1 LTAHDTLRRLRV
13 RGAEITRALL
23 ALVVLAALVGGI
35 PVLLWRLAGWPLPHS
50 LPSLTELRAGLTRP
64 LPDEL
69 IANTL
74 VTLAWVWWAHFLV
87 CLAAE
92 TVSAVRGRMPSRIP
106 GGWLSQALAAR
117 LIGAILFLSPSANL
131 VQPAAMATPTPVV
144 GVTVTAPPA
153 SHPLLNGAATPGT
166 PSQDA
171 ERRPTEHGPVLQR
184 YLVQPKQP
192 GQPHDTLWGIAERH
206 LGDPLRWPEI
216 WELNRGRP
224 QPDPPGGRFTDKD
237 RIWPGQQLLLPP
249 DAVGVP
255 SAERPAP
262 LAPPAAES
270 QAPRQR
276 PTPAPEHHRPSA
288 SAAPT
293 AGSPTGSPPQPEP
306 PPTTTPPPLAAHGGQ
321 LLRIITSLAG
331 AGLLAVGVVR
341 LLTVLRRRQQRDRRP
356 GRRIPLPTGTTADVE
371 VSLRTTQEPDTAR
384 FLDLALRTLAQA
396 VGQAGLPAPEVLA
409 VLITPEHLEVRLA
422 DPTDTAPP
430 PFERAAPDRWR
441 LGRAIS
447 AGQLEQAA
455 AAAVAPLPALVT
467 AGMVEDTRVL
477 LNLEAPGMVAL
488 AGDPIAAR
496 ALLNACAVELATS
509 VWSDYLDII
518 LVGFG
523 EEFGPLERVRHAAT
537 LDEVVA
543 ALERR
548 AQRAR
553 QLLDIE
559 GHRSALTARM
569 TSQTPDSWTPTVVLC
584 ASPPAPAALA
594 RIFPTDSQSHGLPLA
609 ILAVGELPP
618 PAWRVD
624 LADGNATIDALDL
637 TIRSL
642 QLTTEAYQAITKLL
656 STAASA
662 QDVEPDAPPYDEIHR
677 PTPAEP
683 PASEVIGRD
692 DTPPE
697 RPTTTEPASVVGERL
712 APATPVEIRILGHVE
727 VHGVPRIQRAKALE
741 LIVFLA
747 LHPAG
752 VDLERLWE
760 ALWPERPLLR
770 PTLHSA
776 ASVARAHLG
785 DAPDGTPYLPLARE
799 GLYRLSPLIGLDWT
813 RFQALTQLADQDQ
826 GRAIPAVRQ
835 ALELVRGNPLEG
847 TSPGDYEW
855 AFAHRTEMES
865 AIGDAAE
872 QLARRYLDQH
882 DHAGATWAARRGL
895 LASPYDERL
904 YRQLMRAAYQTG
916 NPPGVDAIMRELLHV
931 LDAEGEPVD
940 DLHPET
946 VELYKKLRGN
956 RLLRT

>member
-1 LTAHDTLRRLRV
+1 LTAHDTPRRLRT
-13 RGAEITRALL
+13 RGAEVTRALL

-50 LPSLTELRAGLTRP
+50 LPSVAELRAALTRP

-92 TVSAVRGRMPSRIP
+92 TLSAARGRMPVRIP
-106 GGWLSQALAAR
+106 GGRLSQAIAAR
-117 LIGAILFLSPSANL
+117 LIAAILFLTPSANL
-131 VQPAAMATPTPVV
+131 VQPAVMATPTPVAA
-144 GVTVTAPPA
+144 VTVTAPQRP
-153 SHPLLNGAATPGT
+153 HPLLNGAAMTAT

-171 ERRPTEHGPVLQR
+171 EQRPTEQRPVLKR
-184 YLVQPKQP
+184 YVVQPKQP
-192 GQPHDTLWGIAERH
+192 GLPHDTLWGIAERH

-224 QPDPPGGRFTDKD
+224 MPDPPGGRFTDKD
-237 RIWPGQQLLLPP
+237 RIWPGQELLLPR
-249 DAVGVP
+249 DAVRAPSTERPGP
-255 SAERPAP
+255 SAP
-262 LAPPAAES
+262 PPAEP

-276 PTPAPEHHRPSA
+276 PTPGPGHRRPSVP
-288 SAAPT
+288 AAPST
-293 AGSPTGSPPQPEP
+293 TSPAEPAPQPAP
-306 PPTTTPPPLAAHGGQ
+306 PPTAAPPPHAAQGGQ
-321 LLRIITSLAG
+321 LLRIISSLAG
-331 AGLLAVGVVR
+331 AGLLAVGVIR
-341 LLTVLRRRQQRDRRP
+341 LLTVLRRRQQRARRP

-371 VSLRTTQEPDTAR
+371 VALRATQEPDTAR

-422 DPTDTAPP
+422 DPADTAPS

-441 LGRAIS
+441 LGRTIS

-467 AGMVEDTRVL
+467 AGMVEDTRVM

-488 AGDPIAAR
+488 AGDPISAR
-496 ALLNACAVELATS
+496 ALLDACAVELATS

-523 EEFGPLERVRHAAT
+523 EELGPLERVRHAAT
-537 LDEVVA
+537 LEEIVPS
-543 ALERR
+543 LERR

-594 RIFPTDSQSHGLPLA
+594 RIFPTDSESHGLPLA
-609 ILAVGELPP
+609 ILAVGKLPP

-624 LADGNATIDALDL
+624 LTDGNATIDALDL
-637 TIRSL
+637 TVRSL
-642 QLTTEAYQAITKLL
+642 QLTPEAYQAITKLL

-662 QDVEPDAPPYDEIHR
+662 QDVEPDTPPYDVIHR
-677 PTPAEP
+677 PTPEEAP
-683 PASEVIGRD
+683 PD
-692 DTPPE
+692 
-697 RPTTTEPASVVGERL
+697 RPTAPEPAPVVEERL
-712 APATPVEIRILGHVE
+712 AAATPIEIRILGHVE

-760 ALWPERPLLR
+760 ALWPERPLSR
-770 PTLHSA
+770 STLHSA

-799 GLYRLSPLIGLDWT
+799 GLYRLTPLISLDWT
-813 RFQALTQLADQDQ
+813 RFQTLTQLANQDDS
-826 GRAIPAVRQ
+826 RAVPALRQ
-835 ALELVRGNPLEG
+835 ALDLVRGNPLEG
-847 TSPGDYEW
+847 TTPGDYEW

-865 AIGDAAE
+865 VIGDAAE

-882 DHAGATWAARRGL
+882 DHASATWAARRGL

-940 DLHPET
+940 ELHPQT
-946 VELYKKLRGN
+946 VELYKKLRGT

>member
-1 LTAHDTLRRLRV
+1 M
-13 RGAEITRALL
+13 RALL

-50 LPSLTELRAGLTRP
+50 LPSVAELRAALTRP

-92 TVSAVRGRMPSRIP
+92 TLSAARGRMPVRIP
-106 GGWLSQALAAR
+106 GGRLSQAIAAR
-117 LIGAILFLSPSANL
+117 LIGAMLFLTPSANL
-131 VQPAAMATPTPVV
+131 VQPAVMATPIPVV
-144 GVTVTAPPA
+144 AVTVTAPQRP
-153 SHPLLNGAATPGT
+153 HPLLNGIATTAT

-171 ERRPTEHGPVLQR
+171 EQRPTEQRPVLKR
-184 YLVQPKQP
+184 YVVQPKQP
-192 GQPHDTLWGIAERH
+192 GLPHDTLWGIAERH

-224 QPDPPGGRFTDKD
+224 LPDPPGGRFTDKD
-237 RIWPGQQLLLPP
+237 RIWPGQELLLPP
-249 DAVGVP
+249 DAVRAPSTERPGP
-255 SAERPAP
+255 SAP
-262 LAPPAAES
+262 PPAEP

-276 PTPAPEHHRPSA
+276 PTPGPADRRPSVP
-288 SAAPT
+288 AAPST
-293 AGSPTGSPPQPEP
+293 SSPAEPAPQPAP
-306 PPTTTPPPLAAHGGQ
+306 PPTAAPPSHAAQGGQ
-321 LLRIITSLAG
+321 LLRIISSLVG
-331 AGLLAVGVVR
+331 AGLLAVGVIR
-341 LLTVLRRRQQRDRRP
+341 LLTVLRRRQQRARRP

-371 VSLRTTQEPDTAR
+371 VALRATQEPDTAR

-396 VGQAGLPAPEVLA
+396 VGQAGLPAPEVLT

-422 DPTDTAPP
+422 DPADTAPS

-441 LGRAIS
+441 LGRTIS
-447 AGQLEQAA
+447 ADQLEQAA

-467 AGMVEDTRVL
+467 AGMVEDTRVM

-488 AGDPIAAR
+488 AGDPIGAR
-496 ALLNACAVELATS
+496 ALLDACAVELATS

-523 EEFGPLERVRHAAT
+523 EELGPLERVRHAAT
-537 LDEVVA
+537 LDEVVP

-594 RIFPTDSQSHGLPLA
+594 RIFPTDSESHGLPLA

-624 LADGNATIDALDL
+624 LADGHATIDALDL

-642 QLTTEAYQAITKLL
+642 QLTPEAYQAITKLL

-662 QDVEPDAPPYDEIHR
+662 QDVEPDAPPYDVIHR
-677 PTPAEP
+677 PTPEEAP
-683 PASEVIGRD
+683 PD
-692 DTPPE
+692 
-697 RPTTTEPASVVGERL
+697 RPTAPEPASVVEERL
-712 APATPVEIRILGHVE
+712 APATPIEIRILGHVE

-760 ALWPERPLLR
+760 ALWPERPLSR
-770 PTLHSA
+770 STLHSA

-799 GLYRLSPLIGLDWT
+799 GLYRLSPLISLDWT
-813 RFQALTQLADQDQ
+813 RFQTLTQLADQDES
-826 GRAIPAVRQ
+826 RAVPALRQ
-835 ALELVRGNPLEG
+835 ALELVRGIPLEG
-847 TSPGDYEW
+847 TTPGDYEW

-882 DHAGATWAARRGL
+882 DHASATWAARRGL

-940 DLHPET
+940 ELHPET
-946 VELYKKLRGN
+946 VELYKKLRGT